1 MPEAAVAPSPAPTP
15 TPDVTPTGPPPKAGM
30 PMSDAW
36 ADLDKYTSL
45 PKAEPSAIPKSPA
58 SKSRSPEPAKPSEIP
73 KPSETPK
80 PAEEPKSETPPK
92 PEESPKP
99 SETPGAKPKKPADF
113 LREKLASVERERNEF
128 KAEIERL
135 KAAKPSEDPEKK
147 SLSERLESEAKR
159 RQELEDEIK
168 FHAYEKS
175 TEFKEKYH
183 QPYVDAYRQAQKKT
197 ASLKVVQREDEDSGN
212 VVQQARAAT
221 PEDFDR
227 IAGLP
232 DAEAAE
238 LARQLFGDSA
248 SNLVLWH
255 REKVLDLAQT
265 QLTALEEFR
274 KHGAEREKQV
284 GEMRTKQQKE
294 MSDLFHKLNTD
305 AAEKYP
311 QWFKEIEG
319 DDEGNALLKKGYER
333 ADLAFSNPNL
343 PNQKLVELHS
353 EIRNKAAAFPR
364 LIYQAKTLQ
373 ARITELEAE
382 LAQYKGSEPKG
393 AEGVSTSPARRE
405 ATKQGDD
412 IDTVV
417 GGLDKYAKEAY

>member
-1 MPEAAVAPSPAPTP
+1 MPEAAVAPPPAPTP
-15 TPDVTPTGPPPKAGM
+15 TPDVTPTGPPPKTGM

-36 ADLDKYTSL
+36 GDLDKYATL
-45 PKAEPSAIPKSPA
+45 PKAEPSAIPKGPS
-58 SKSRSPEPAKPSEIP
+58 SKAKAAEPAKPPEP
-73 KPSETPK
+73 PK
-80 PAEEPKSETPPK
+80 PAEVAKTPDEPKPDEPAKQPA
-92 PEESPKP
+92 ESPKLP
-99 SETPGAKPKKPADF
+99 DTGKAKKPADF

-135 KAAKPSEDPEKK
+135 KSAKPAEDPEKK

-168 FHAYEKS
+168 FSHYEKS

-183 QPYVDAYRQAQKKT
+183 QPYVDAYRTAQKKT
-197 ASLKVVQREDEDSGN
+197 ASFKVVQREDADTGQ
-212 VVQQARAAT
+212 VIQQSRAAT

-227 IAGLP
+227 IAALP

-238 LARQLFGDSA
+238 LARQLFGEAA

-255 REKVLDLAQT
+255 REKVLDLAQA
-265 QLTALEEFR
+265 QMTALEEYR

-284 GEMRTKQQKE
+284 GELRTKQQKE
-294 MSDLFHKLNTD
+294 MTDLFHKLNTE

-311 QWFKEIEG
+311 QWFKETEG
-319 DDEGNALLKKGYER
+319 DEEGNALLKKGYER

-343 PNQKLVELHS
+343 PTQKLVELHS

-364 LIYQAKTLQ
+364 LIYQNKSLQ

-393 AEGVSTSPARRE
+393 AEGVSTSPAKQEPMR
-405 ATKQGDD
+405 QGDD
-412 IDTVV
+412 IDGVL
-417 GGLDKYAKEAY
+417 GGLDKYAKEAF